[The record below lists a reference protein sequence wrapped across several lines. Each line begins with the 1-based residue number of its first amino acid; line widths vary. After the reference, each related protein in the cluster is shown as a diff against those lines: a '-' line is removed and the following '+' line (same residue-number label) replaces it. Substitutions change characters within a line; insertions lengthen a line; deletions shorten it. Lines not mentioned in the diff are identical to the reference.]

1 MSNNIDDFSHYKR
14 KFTEQIILSEKQI
27 YIIEGYLKLAE
38 KLGVPNVT
46 FQKLADDL
54 KISLGSIHYHFGNKD
69 GPNIL
74 DCAIL
79 HVSQESIKYINFYLD
94 RALFQQEFEG
104 IDTYIKIL
112 YNFCRTYPHHGR
124 LWLYF
129 YYLSLFQSKER
140 ESNQNYIPLM
150 RERIEQVLT
159 LSIGKGLYGPL
170 SNIQNL
176 SEKLH
181 SVIIGALIISGGDK
195 SDPLFERAQKNAIE
209 NSNAII
215 KTHEEVK

>member
-1 MSNNIDDFSHYKR
+1 MTTLDDFSHYKR

-27 YIIEGYLKLAE
+27 YIIKGYLKLAE
-38 KLGVPNVT
+38 RVGVPNVT
-46 FQKLADDL
+46 LQKLADEL
-54 KISLGSIHYHFGNKD
+54 NISLGSIHYHFGNKD

-94 RALFQQEFEG
+94 RTLFQQEFKG
-104 IDTYIKIL
+104 IETYIEIL
-112 YNFCRTYPHHGR
+112 YNFCRSYPHHGR

-140 ESNQNYIPLM
+140 ESNQDYIPLM
-150 RERIEQVLT
+150 RERIEQVLM
-159 LSIGKGLYGPL
+159 LAIGKGIYKQLTDTKT
-170 SNIQNL
+170 L

-181 SVIIGALIISGGDK
+181 SIIIGALIISGGDN
-195 SDPLFERAQKNAIE
+195 SDPNFEMAQKNAIE
-209 NSNAII
+209 NANAVI
-215 KTHEEVK
+215 KTHEDD